1 MLKLRLLF
9 QQMANN
15 LLSINDLSKKEIL
28 ELIEFANNFF
38 NDEGSFRRESLFP
51 DKTIANVFCEPST
64 RTKSSFAIA
73 AKNLGC
79 SVIDFNIENSSV
91 QKGESIYE
99 TIDALNLMGVDL
111 CVLRHPESI
120 IRELAETL
128 PEMVFVNAGEGSIS
142 HPTQALLD
150 LKTIIDHKDKL
161 DDLNIVIIGDLD
173 HSRVTSSF
181 VEGIS
186 NFDIGSL
193 TFCGHPEMCTK
204 YRDPKIGR
212 YEADMATALQDA
224 DVVMT
229 LRIQYER
236 FEKELNLDLE
246 TYKSEYQLSSEK
258 LENAKGDAII
268 MHPGPVNYIEITE
281 AVYDSE
287 NSVIRQQIANGV
299 AIRMAV
305 LSRFL
310 GS

>member
-1 MLKLRLLF
+1 
-9 QQMANN
+9 MANN

-204 YRDPKIGR
+204 YRDPKMGR

>member
-1 MLKLRLLF
+1 
-9 QQMANN
+9 MAKN

-28 ELIEFANNFF
+28 DLIEFANNFF
-38 NDEGSFRRESLFP
+38 NEEGDFRRESLFP

-79 SVIDFNIENSSV
+79 SVIDFNIESSSV

-128 PEMVFVNAGEGSIS
+128 PKMVFINAGEGSIS

-150 LKTIIDHKDKL
+150 LKTIIDHKGTL
-161 DDLNIVIIGDLD
+161 DGLNIVIIGDLD

-186 NFDIGSL
+186 NFEIGSL
-193 TFCGHPEMCTK
+193 TFCGHPEMCSK
-204 YRDPKIGR
+204 YIDPNIGR
-212 YEADMATALQDA
+212 YEADMAKALHDA

>member
-1 MLKLRLLF
+1 
-9 QQMANN
+9 MANN

-128 PEMVFVNAGEGSIS
+128 PEMVFINAGEGSIS

-193 TFCGHPEMCTK
+193 TFCGHPEMCTRYK
-204 YRDPKIGR
+204 DPKIGR
-212 YEADMATALQDA
+212 YEPDMATALQDA

>member
-1 MLKLRLLF
+1 
-9 QQMANN
+9 MANN

-181 VEGIS
+181 VEGIT

-258 LENAKGDAII
+258 LENARGDAII

>member
-1 MLKLRLLF
+1 
-9 QQMANN
+9 
-15 LLSINDLSKKEIL
+15 
-28 ELIEFANNFF
+28 
-38 NDEGSFRRESLFP
+38 
-51 DKTIANVFCEPST
+51 
-64 RTKSSFAIA
+64 
-73 AKNLGC
+73 
-79 SVIDFNIENSSV
+79 
-91 QKGESIYE
+91 
-99 TIDALNLMGVDL
+99 MGVDL

-128 PEMVFVNAGEGSIS
+128 PKMVFINAGEGSIS

-150 LKTIIDHKDKL
+150 LKTIIDHKGTL
-161 DDLNIVIIGDLD
+161 DGLNIVIIGDLD

-186 NFDIGSL
+186 NFEIGSL
-193 TFCGHPEMCTK
+193 TFCGHPEMCSK
-204 YRDPKIGR
+204 YIDPNIGR
-212 YEADMATALQDA
+212 YEADMAKALQDA

-299 AIRMAV
+299 AVRMAV

>member
-1 MLKLRLLF
+1 
-9 QQMANN
+9 MANN

-128 PEMVFVNAGEGSIS
+128 PEMVFINAGEGSIS

-212 YEADMATALQDA
+212 YEPDMATALQDA

>member
-1 MLKLRLLF
+1 
-9 QQMANN
+9 MAKN

-28 ELIEFANNFF
+28 DLIEFANNFF
-38 NDEGSFRRESLFP
+38 NEEGDFRRESLFP

-79 SVIDFNIENSSV
+79 SVIDFNIESSSV

-99 TIDALNLMGVDL
+99 TIDALNLMVVDL

-128 PEMVFVNAGEGSIS
+128 PKMVFINAGEGSIS

-150 LKTIIDHKDKL
+150 LKTIIDHKGTL
-161 DDLNIVIIGDLD
+161 DGLNIVIIGDLD

-186 NFDIGSL
+186 NFEIGSL
-193 TFCGHPEMCTK
+193 TFCGHPEMCSK
-204 YRDPKIGR
+204 YIDPNIGR
-212 YEADMATALQDA
+212 YEADMAKALQDA

-299 AIRMAV
+299 AVRMAV

>member
-1 MLKLRLLF
+1 
-9 QQMANN
+9 MANN
-15 LLSINDLSKKEIL
+15 LLSINDLTKKEIL

-128 PEMVFVNAGEGSIS
+128 PEMVFINAGEGSIS

>member
-1 MLKLRLLF
+1 
-9 QQMANN
+9 MANN

-128 PEMVFVNAGEGSIS
+128 PEMVFINAGEGSIS

-181 VEGIS
+181 VEGIT

-204 YRDPKIGR
+204 YRDPKMGR

>member
-1 MLKLRLLF
+1 MTK
-9 QQMANN
+9 N

-28 ELIEFANNFF
+28 DLIEFANNFF
-38 NDEGSFRRESLFP
+38 NEEGDFRREILFP

-79 SVIDFNIENSSV
+79 SVIDFNIESSSV

-128 PEMVFVNAGEGSIS
+128 PKMVFINAGEGSIS

-150 LKTIIDHKDKL
+150 LKTIIDHKGTL
-161 DDLNIVIIGDLD
+161 DGLNIVIIGDLD

-186 NFDIGSL
+186 NFEIGSL
-193 TFCGHPEMCTK
+193 TFCGHPEMCSK
-204 YRDPKIGR
+204 YIDPNIGR
-212 YEADMATALQDA
+212 YEADMAKALQDA

-299 AIRMAV
+299 AVRMAV

>member
-1 MLKLRLLF
+1 
-9 QQMANN
+9 MANN

-161 DDLNIVIIGDLD
+161 DGLNIVIIGDLD

-258 LENAKGDAII
+258 LDNAKGDAII

>member
-1 MLKLRLLF
+1 
-9 QQMANN
+9 MANN

-73 AKNLGC
+73 ARNLGC

-128 PEMVFVNAGEGSIS
+128 PEMVFINAGEGSIS

>member
-1 MLKLRLLF
+1 
-9 QQMANN
+9 MANN
-15 LLSINDLSKKEIL
+15 LLSINDLTKKEIL

-258 LENAKGDAII
+258 LDNAKGDAII

>member
-1 MLKLRLLF
+1 
-9 QQMANN
+9 MAKN

-28 ELIEFANNFF
+28 DLIEFANNFF
-38 NDEGSFRRESLFP
+38 NEEGDFRRESLFP

-79 SVIDFNIENSSV
+79 SVIDFNIESSSV

-128 PEMVFVNAGEGSIS
+128 PKMVFINAGEGSIS

-150 LKTIIDHKDKL
+150 LKTIIDHKGTL
-161 DDLNIVIIGDLD
+161 DGLNIVIIGDLD

-186 NFDIGSL
+186 NFEIGSL
-193 TFCGHPEMCTK
+193 TFCGHPEMCSK
-204 YRDPKIGR
+204 YIDPNIGR

-236 FEKELNLDLE
+236 FEKELNLDLD

>member
-1 MLKLRLLF
+1 
-9 QQMANN
+9 MANN

-193 TFCGHPEMCTK
+193 TFCGHPEMCKK
-204 YRDPKIGR
+204 YQNPKIGK
-212 YEADMATALQDA
+212 YECHLESALENA
-224 DVVMT
+224 DVVMA

>member
-1 MLKLRLLF
+1 
-9 QQMANN
+9 MANN

-181 VEGIS
+181 VEGIT

-287 NSVIRQQIANGV
+287 NSVIRQQISNGV

>member
-1 MLKLRLLF
+1 
-9 QQMANN
+9 MANN

-38 NDEGSFRRESLFP
+38 NDEGGFRRESLFP

>member
-1 MLKLRLLF
+1 
-9 QQMANN
+9 MAKN

-28 ELIEFANNFF
+28 DLIEFANNFF
-38 NDEGSFRRESLFP
+38 NEEGDFRRESLFP

-79 SVIDFNIENSSV
+79 SVIDFNIESSSV

-128 PEMVFVNAGEGSIS
+128 PKMVFINAGEGSIS

-150 LKTIIDHKDKL
+150 LKTIIDHKGTL
-161 DDLNIVIIGDLD
+161 DGLNIVIIGDLD

-186 NFDIGSL
+186 NFEIGSL
-193 TFCGHPEMCTK
+193 TFCGHPEMCSK
-204 YRDPKIGR
+204 YIDPNIGR
-212 YEADMATALQDA
+212 YEADMAKALQDA

-229 LRIQYER
+229 LRIQHER

-299 AIRMAV
+299 AVRMAV

>member
-1 MLKLRLLF
+1 
-9 QQMANN
+9 MANN

-181 VEGIS
+181 VEGIT

>member
-1 MLKLRLLF
+1 MTK
-9 QQMANN
+9 N

-28 ELIEFANNFF
+28 DLIEFANNFF
-38 NDEGSFRRESLFP
+38 NEEGDFRREILFP

-79 SVIDFNIENSSV
+79 SVIDFNIESSSV

-128 PEMVFVNAGEGSIS
+128 PKMVFINAGEGSIS

-150 LKTIIDHKDKL
+150 LKTIIDHKGTL
-161 DDLNIVIIGDLD
+161 DGLNIVIIGDLD

-186 NFDIGSL
+186 NFEIGSL
-193 TFCGHPEMCTK
+193 TFCGHPEMCSK
-204 YRDPKIGR
+204 YIDPNIGR

>member
-1 MLKLRLLF
+1 
-9 QQMANN
+9 MANS

-161 DDLNIVIIGDLD
+161 DDLNIVIIGYLD

-193 TFCGHPEMCTK
+193 TFCGHPEMCTCLL
-204 YRDPKIGR
+204 YTSPSPRD
-212 YEADMATALQDA
+212 
-224 DVVMT
+224 
-229 LRIQYER
+229 
-236 FEKELNLDLE
+236 
-246 TYKSEYQLSSEK
+246 
-258 LENAKGDAII
+258 
-268 MHPGPVNYIEITE
+268 
-281 AVYDSE
+281 
-287 NSVIRQQIANGV
+287 
-299 AIRMAV
+299 
-305 LSRFL
+305 
-310 GS
+310 